1 MKFIEEFDREWHT
14 IRERR
19 RMYKYLGNYDDD
31 VEDKDD
37 IEDDGD
43 DDASDDDAGD
53 EDDKT
58 RQR

>member
-14 IRERR
+14 IGERR
-19 RMYKYLGNYDDD
+19 RMYKYLGNCDDD
-31 VEDKDD
+31 VKDKDD
-37 IEDDGD
+37 IEDDADDGD
-43 DDASDDDAGD
+43 DD